1 MLEINKHCLNSNFE
15 LEINCKSNWRIIS
28 NRCHF
33 ECNQENWHLEAD
45 LLKQCSILMK
55 CHTMKIGGWMMPT
68 LLSHRFNTTIARQFE
83 FLLWHSTL
91 FSVKT
96 HKILRFQKRVSSVSF
111 SLGNYRMTEVFRR
124 TQQAQLY
131 EELIWSGPRNDF
143 LQRVMILLTH
153 FDAYSKT
160 VRKVQISKFQ

>member
-15 LEINCKSNWRIIS
+15 LEINGTSYWRIIS

-91 FSVKT
+91 FFCQNTQNLEIPKT
-96 HKILRFQKRVSSVSF
+96 CFFCIFQLGELSNDWSFSPHTASSVVWGAD
-111 SLGNYRMTEVFRR
+111 LVRA
-124 TQQAQLY
+124 AQWL
-131 EELIWSGPRNDF
+131 SAARHDF
-143 LQRVMILLTH
+143 T
-153 FDAYSKT
+153 DAFWC
-160 VRKVQISKFQ
+160 VQ